1 VVFVIALKILFK
13 MHCFISHQFFLT
25 ICESVKIQITI
36 LFRGPDSCRSCTSR
50 ALLTQKQT
58 MWDGTQYQM
67 WDELI
72 HNIIV
77 NKSGNVDFSRMRLIK
92 QTQVHKEGCS
102 LDPSRSWPCFGGP
115 ATPSYPPPW
124 LLQQLFPK
132 PPLAFSQQCSISP

>member
-1 VVFVIALKILFK
+1 MVHNIKCGMV
-13 MHCFISHQFFLT
+13 
-25 ICESVKIQITI
+25 
-36 LFRGPDSCRSCTSR
+36 
-50 ALLTQKQT
+50 
-58 MWDGTQYQM
+58 
-67 WDELI
+67 

-77 NKSGNVDFSRMRLIK
+77 NKSGNGDFSRMVHNIKCGMVHNIKCGMMHNIIVNKSGNGDFSRMGLIK
-92 QTQVHKEGCS
+92 QTQGHREGCS